1 MGILEISLM
10 VAAGVLGYIFGHENG
25 RRNTMQEMVA
35 LQEYEQSKQL
45 WEQSMKNLTG
55 RFYDE
60 DDDDDE
66 EEN

>member
-1 MGILEISLM
+1 MGILEISLLM
-10 VAAGVLGYIFGHENG
+10 IAAGVMGYIFGHDVG
-25 RRNTMQEMVA
+25 RKNAVQEMVVA
-35 LQEYEQSKQL
+35 QEYEQSKQL

-60 DDDDDE
+60 DDD

>member
-1 MGILEISLM
+1 MGLLEISLM
-10 VAAGVLGYIFGHENG
+10 VAAGVLGYILGHESG
-25 RRNTMQEMVA
+25 KRNTMQEMVA

-60 DDDDDE
+60 DNDE
-66 EEN
+66 ED